1 MLNQLL
7 KVYRTYKIYKNPH
20 RLITKHTLKED
31 LYFEFSLL
39 NNVACCYSTKKEVI
53 KACEYMKLADKELK
67 NILELLQKSEL
78 DYETRKLEI
87 INLHMRMIRVKL
99 QLCGVYALNVQ
110 HH

>member
-20 RLITKHTLKED
+20 KLINKHTLKED

-39 NNVACCYSTKKEVI
+39 NNVACCYNTKKEII

-67 NILELLQKSEL
+67 NIL
-78 DYETRKLEI
+78 
-87 INLHMRMIRVKL
+87 
-99 QLCGVYALNVQ
+99 
-110 HH
+110 